1 MSIDESSAGTDCA
14 GFSGPLRASIY
25 GLLETVL
32 ALSEEVAEM
41 PLCPEQ
47 IELVY
52 HVRDAARELSR
63 LLNGPARAPVAAGP
77 PGTPPLRNNP
87 AQPPTPVGTDP
98 QPCRILLVAG
108 SHYLVAAMKRYLAGL
123 PHYLDI
129 ADTSE
134 ALALFR
140 RERYDLA
147 LLEASAG
154 GIAVVETAREMRAWE
169 RERNLPRTPLVKLVS
184 RHDPAGEPENEF
196 DECLPSPLSRAALL
210 RAVQRYGRA
219 AWSGGSLFSPA
230 VVGLA
235 QAFLGKAE
243 NGLKEARGAV
253 QRLDS
258 APVAELAEVLAGG
271 GSVLGFQVLAMLG
284 RRLLPASR
292 HDDWPKIG
300 RCLDEI
306 EQCLG
311 AGSLPVEWPAP
322 DASAAGG
329 RPRMARP
336 PRGGT
341 APSAAR
347 MRRLGR

>member
-1 MSIDESSAGTDCA
+1 MSIDESSAGTACS
-14 GFSGPLRASIY
+14 GFPGPLRASIY

-63 LLNGPARAPVAAGP
+63 LLNGPARAPAAASSP
-77 PGTPPLRNNP
+77 ATPPLRNHP
-87 AQPPTPVGTDP
+87 APPAAPVETEAAAR
-98 QPCRILLVAG
+98 PCRILLVAG
-108 SHYLVAAMKRYLAGL
+108 HYLAAAMKRYLAGL

-129 ADTSE
+129 GAGTSE
-134 ALALFR
+134 GLALFR

-154 GIAVVETAREMRAWE
+154 GIAAVEAAREMRTWE

-184 RHDPAGEPENEF
+184 RHDPAAKPENEF
-196 DECLPSPLSRAALL
+196 DECLPSPLSRATLL

-219 AWSGGSLFSPA
+219 AWSGGSPFSPA
-230 VVGLA
+230 VAGLA

-284 RRLLPASR
+284 RRLLSASR

-306 EQCLG
+306 EQCLS
-311 AGSLPVEWPAP
+311 AAPLPVEWPAP

-329 RPRMARP
+329 RA
-336 PRGGT
+336 
-341 APSAAR
+341 AWSAAR
-347 MRRLGR
+347 IRRLSR